1 MRPCAD
7 DASLHNETEWVLVE
21 KQEHFERNEAGKV
34 VRAKLCVRYWSLNDD
49 VEHSDQPNGEFPAMY
64 DREENGVSLSSFSLW
79 GGGYIVIEP
88 ARLQGRG
95 LGTYLM
101 NEVITWVK
109 QWPEA
114 YVRQIELPK
123 GEGPDTP
130 AQRSRIRFY
139 GQFGLGFDF
148 PNVTPVVG
156 VARPMLVRELAPAP
170 MLADG
175 ITRQSVIELARARIG
190 NARQIGWEINS
201 LSRNL
206 ESERRTLNEA
216 YRHPIIWALKRV
228 VLDEPGRT
236 ALFSLFTCVSILA
249 LYRLF
254 QWVLPTLQR

>member
-7 DASLHNETEWVLVE
+7 DASFDNETEWVLVE
-21 KQEHFERNEAGKV
+21 KQEHFERDEAGEV

-109 QWPEA
+109 QWPAA

-123 GEGPDTP
+123 GEGPGTP

-139 GQFGLGFDF
+139 WQFGLLFDF

-156 VARPMLVRELAPAP
+156 VARPMLVRELTLAPVLVDA
-170 MLADG
+170 
-175 ITRQSVIELARARIG
+175 ITRHSVIEFGRTHIG
-190 NARQIGWEINS
+190 NERQRGWEINS

-206 ESERRTLNEA
+206 ESERQTVNEA

-228 VLDEPGRT
+228 LLDDPGRT
-236 ALFSLFTCVSILA
+236 ALVSLFTCVSLLA

-254 QWVLPTLQR
+254 HWVVPTLQR